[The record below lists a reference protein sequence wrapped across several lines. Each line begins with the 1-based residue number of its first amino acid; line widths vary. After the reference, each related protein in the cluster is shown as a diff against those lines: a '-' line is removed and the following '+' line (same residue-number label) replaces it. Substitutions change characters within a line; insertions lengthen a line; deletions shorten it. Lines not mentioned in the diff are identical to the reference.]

1 MEYYA
6 IILQVGVA
14 PIKKRLPD
22 MFSEMPAMLRAL
34 RAMYPSG
41 MICVVNN
48 REDEIDVW
56 SPQEIDTMVN
66 AIHSKAAGQMRV
78 CKGCYP
84 PSERNCK

>member
-1 MEYYA
+1 MKYYA

-22 MFSEMPAMLRAL
+22 YFRDIPVMLRAL
-34 RAMYPSG
+34 RAMYPNG

-56 SPQEIDTMVN
+56 SPQEIDDMVM
-66 AIHSKAAGQMRV
+66 AYHSGQASRV
-78 CKGCYP
+78 NKGCVACG
-84 PSERNCK
+84 ERR

>member
-1 MEYYA
+1 MKYYA

-22 MFSEMPAMLRAL
+22 YFLDIPVMLRAL

-48 REDEIDVW
+48 RQDEIDVW
-56 SPQEIDTMVN
+56 SPKEIDEMIM
-66 AIHSKAAGQMRV
+66 AYHSSRTPESLKVG
-78 CKGCYP
+78 KGCVA
-84 PSERNCK
+84 CG